1 VGGILTGCF
10 AKPDIGGASG
20 LFYGNGEQLGWQIA
34 GILMTSVYSAAGTAL
49 IMLAIKFTIGL
60 RVSDEEEDMGLD
72 ASEHGYGVGTFVPNA
87 RLAARELCRSR
98 VVLEPSDLL
107 LVHACISLQA
117 SWLTSFCS
125 CVLPAPC
132 SLPYI
137 SSPSRCLT
145 SDPAEPVDK
154 RSTLVQPVSAPRLPL
169 TRFESSH
176 TLHPA
181 PKVRPRTKAL
191 YHIMVGGIHL
201 SVARPSETTPAN

>member
-1 VGGILTGCF
+1 MGGILTGCF

-107 LVHACISLQA
+107 LVHACISLRA

-145 SDPAEPVDK
+145 SDPAELADAKVEMGMVSPPVVEPP
-154 RSTLVQPVSAPRLPL
+154 LVQHAQMPAMQMPPQMVPMQAPMPQMQDPSTGQFGSA
-169 TRFESSH
+169 
-176 TLHPA
+176 
-181 PKVRPRTKAL
+181 
-191 YHIMVGGIHL
+191 
-201 SVARPSETTPAN
+201 